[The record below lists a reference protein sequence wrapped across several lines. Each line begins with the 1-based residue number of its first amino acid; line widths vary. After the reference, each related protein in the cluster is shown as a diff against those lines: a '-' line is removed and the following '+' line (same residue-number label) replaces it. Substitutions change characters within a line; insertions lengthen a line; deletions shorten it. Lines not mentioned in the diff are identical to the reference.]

1 MSSNSKTSSPSITLF
16 RGWLDPGKHVWSPFV
31 IKTEARLRFAGIKY
45 ATDRGSPLHAPKGKI
60 PYLEYHGELPTD
72 VADASSTRYDE
83 NSEPITSLADSALII
98 KTLTKAG
105 VLSDLNAGLT
115 AQEKVLD
122 LGIRTMLEDRLYFY
136 HTRERWID
144 NYYTMRDHALSAIP
158 YPIRIFVGIL
168 AARKHSAMLYG
179 QGTLRFTQ
187 EELTGFKHEIWGTLA
202 ELLQVRKGEA
212 LRKREAQSAR
222 KADPFWVLGGKEPT
236 EADTVLFGF
245 VITVLISTAGPDS
258 QKVVKGYP
266 VLVEYAER
274 IHDRYFPD
282 YEKGTMFTIG

>member
-1 MSSNSKTSSPSITLF
+1 MSSNTKASSNITLF

-31 IKTEARLRFAGIKY
+31 IKIEARLRFARVKY

-60 PYLEYHGELPTD
+60 PYLEYHGQLPPD
-72 VADASSTRYDE
+72 VVDASSIRYDE
-83 NSEPITSLADSALII
+83 NLEPIVSLADSSLII

-105 VLSDLNAGLT
+105 VLPDLNAGLT
-115 AQEKVLD
+115 AQEKTLD

-158 YPIRIFVGIL
+158 YPLRIIVGIL

-202 ELLQVRKGEA
+202 GLLQVRKT
-212 LRKREAQSAR
+212 EAQSR
-222 KADPFWVLGGKEPT
+222 SKTGPFWVLGGEEPT
-236 EADTVLFGF
+236 EADAVLFGF
-245 VITVLISTAGPDS
+245 VITVLVSTAGPDS

-266 VLVEYAER
+266 ILVEYAER
-274 IHDRYFPD
+274 IHDRYFPG